1 MSRANLQRFP
11 CVFFIQKRPLAQTI
25 LAQAAIKTVALLRIK
40 IAREEQGESRAR
52 SQVKRPSDA
61 AKLTCPHW
69 AIKSGFQRLSAAF
82 SGQRKPCGIGAQTPN
97 EYPCRRSGS
106 VRRPGGGAVRCVPA
120 CRACWPRAIAD
131 NRIPHFRAI
140 RLPA

>member
-69 AIKSGFQRLSAAF
+69 AIKSGFQRLSAVF
-82 SGQRKPCGIGAQTPN
+82 SGLQRPSA
-97 EYPCRRSGS
+97 GS
-106 VRRPGGGAVRCVPA
+106 ENHAVSA
-120 CRACWPRAIAD
+120 PRLLM
-131 NRIPHFRAI
+131 NI
-140 RLPA
+140 RVAGRVA